1 MRLPCWPVRDT
12 TPVLVP
18 AAAGSRAWQ
27 GASKHLEPRAYL
39 LVCFVA
45 GAHLSSL
52 ARELPF
58 VRAQVCMSL
67 PKREPRCNEQETL
80 RTDQWPS
87 AIIKEKWDK
96 GLMLSPPSAP

>member
-1 MRLPCWPVRDT
+1 
-12 TPVLVP
+12 
-18 AAAGSRAWQ
+18 
-27 GASKHLEPRAYL
+27 
-39 LVCFVA
+39 
-45 GAHLSSL
+45 
-52 ARELPF
+52 
-58 VRAQVCMSL
+58 MSL